1 MFLMYDYKGTL
12 CYIHIW
18 SILEH
23 AMKYWTG
30 SLERS
35 CWKTQVAPSGIPRT
49 GFVMRP
55 GKFVGDFDMLYKT
68 DRFYFVN

>member
-1 MFLMYDYKGTL
+1 MITKVHCVTFVFGAFWNMLF
-12 CYIHIW
+12 
-18 SILEH
+18 SP
-23 AMKYWTG
+23 MKYWTG

-35 CWKTQVAPSGIPRT
+35 CWKTQAPSGIPRT

-68 DRFYFVN
+68 DRFYLVN